1 MYTPD
6 QYARAKAQLSGAPPE
21 AQAVLRRRMSEFEHA
36 NPQGGRGQRFTP
48 PAEEA
53 GSPVGQV
60 PKGVPEEAPGA
71 ASASHGDF
79 KAKADPLQ
87 QYSDQVNTPPAG
99 MDVSRDLYLP
109 TASKLNALKAP
120 PEYVAKNPLA
130 GIKHVLGATAAD
142 PLEGPGAGV
151 YHEPTEQKFQADMTP
166 VLNARGIQQGSAE
179 YQDAFNEYKDRK
191 WLQAYQD
198 AEKNDTPLTRAEYVD
213 HSGAWDQ
220 LKDALRELPDVAS
233 SFAKGY
239 ASGGTL
245 HATEALETEA
255 DREQSRRDPFARGAG
270 ELAGAFNPG
279 SVVARGASYLGKG
292 IKYLPGLAGRVLGGA
307 GVGAAAGGADLAGRE
322 GARALRDVAG
332 GGTATAA
339 KEEFEQSLPGAM
351 GIGGLL
357 GGAGSLIAEGANAL
371 QKRTLATTPEIGQ
384 LRRGGGD
391 TDALLG
397 VTPGKEIAGNL
408 EAAREPIPGEAKT
421 PPVGNATE
429 LAAKKV
435 QGPLADANAGAHR
448 WAHERIASEQ
458 GAAIE
463 ANPKLREQLP
473 ANNTANAAVEWA
485 LSKLQPEARPSYLP
499 GVSKPLSA
507 EVLPAADIAEVQRIA
522 PRLWKPRVVLAVD
535 ADSVGNRALGKAIT
549 LDEARRLGLDV
560 GGLSKELSP
569 ETGVPLDA
577 PPIPEEPVDVTKIL
591 PRYSKEQLAQSAG
604 SVPVAPGEADALRRY
619 TFGKREP
626 GDRDLVA
633 RFLEKAPVSP
643 LPHVYRGLTITADEA
658 ADFLRQPTFETDS
671 SPTSVSSDP
680 IVARSFVARN
690 QEPGDVGITLKLEHT
705 SARDI
710 QASAA
715 GRVSVEKELLLP
727 GNRKFEI
734 VSKVK
739 DPTNPDGWIV
749 TAREVPAD
757 APKAGL
763 TAEDVFGVKPEK
775 VPPAPPGTSL
785 AARPGRAFKTPPGPP
800 PVEGDPFGTEAKRT
814 EATALHLG
822 SYEVKDPF
830 GGWGSTVPSGQ
841 TPPETPTRPASAESS
856 AASATPS
863 GPPPELRT
871 PAAATRPVPPM
882 GAPPPPSSPAL
893 GGIPESEYRVILE
906 PRRFDAKTF
915 EEILGDVDRKAKA
928 GSATAT
934 PDPAWKQL
942 QRAVREDREQFGPEW
957 SKLIAKHHELL
968 NNVEQRSYHAGI
980 IEKKPYSEMQGSS
993 QQTMNGKLVD
1003 FPGGADSQKA
1013 LRSLAAE
1020 ADPQVLRDLEVLG
1033 GQNAYSKLRGMAS
1046 PKIGETIG
1054 SGGLAGHLRGFGPA
1068 VKLRADA
1075 LARGVSAGPTGEPTV
1090 TPRVVDFVRKNA
1102 PRVRPLAGATAMGNG
1117 ALGLK
1122 AGSVYGSTRDRAAA
1136 QADLNP
1142 SEQQFL
1148 DQLIQAVQADNQKKK
1163 AALAA
1168 PEAP

>member
-213 HSGAWDQ
+213 HSGAWNQ

-245 HATEALETEA
+245 HATEAIETET

-292 IKYLPGLAGRVLGGA
+292 IKYLPGIAGRVLGGA

-339 KEEFEQSLPGAM
+339 KEEFERSLPGAM

-485 LSKLQPEARPSYLP
+485 LSKLQPEARSSYLP

-549 LDEARRLGLDV
+549 LDEARKLGLDV

-577 PPIPEEPVDVTKIL
+577 PPIPNEPVDVAKTL
-591 PRYSKEQLAQSAG
+591 PRYSKEQLGQS
-604 SVPVAPGEADALRRY
+604 VAGEATPEEAAAIKRY
-619 TFGKREP
+619 TFGKRNP
-626 GDRDLVA
+626 GDQDLIERYLA
-633 RFLEKAPVSP
+633 KAPVSP
-643 LPHVYRGLTITADEA
+643 LPHVYRGLTMSAEDA
-658 ADFLRQPTFETDS
+658 ADFLANKTFDTGS
-671 SPTSVSSDP
+671 SPASVSADP
-680 IVARSFVARN
+680 ITARSFVARN
-690 QEPGDVGITLKLEHT
+690 QKPGQVGITLKLEHS

-710 QASAA
+710 ASHADPQ
-715 GRVSVEKELLLP
+715 VSVEKELLLP
-727 GNRKFEI
+727 RDTNFEI

-749 TAREVPAD
+749 AAREVPKESS
-757 APKAGL
+757 PRTSIK
-763 TAEDVFGVKPEK
+763 DVFGVDAEK

-785 AARPGRAFKTPPGPP
+785 AARPGRAFKTPAAPP
-800 PVEGDPFGTEAKRT
+800 DVPGDPYGTEAKRAEST
-814 EATALHLG
+814 SLHLG

-841 TPPETPTRPASAESS
+841 APPETPTRPVAAEPST
-856 AASATPS
+856 ASATPS
-863 GPPPELRT
+863 GPPRELRT
-871 PAAATRPVPPM
+871 PIASARPASSQ
-882 GAPPPPSSPAL
+882 GSTSPPPSGPVI

-928 GSATAT
+928 GNATAT

-957 SKLIAKHHELL
+957 SRLIAKHHELL

-980 IEKKPYSEMQGSS
+980 NEKKPYSEMQGSS

-1020 ADPQVLRDLEVLG
+1020 ADPQVLHDLEVLG
-1033 GQNAYSKLRGMAS
+1033 GQNAYSKLSGMAN

-1102 PRVRPLAGATAMGNG
+1102 PRMRPLAGATAMGNG

-1122 AGSVYGSTRDRAAA
+1122 AGSVYGSTRDRGAA

-1168 PEAP
+1168 TEAP